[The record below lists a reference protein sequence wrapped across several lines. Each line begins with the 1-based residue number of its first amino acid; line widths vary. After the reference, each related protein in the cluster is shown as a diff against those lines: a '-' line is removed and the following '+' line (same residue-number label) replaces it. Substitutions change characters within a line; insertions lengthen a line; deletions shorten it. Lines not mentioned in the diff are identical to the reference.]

1 MKSKTMKRA
10 VISTALALT
19 LTAGLSIPTAA
30 SFRIF
35 CHMKPSC
42 LWQCPDWQKPENP
55 ILPDVPPI
63 PDVPEQ
69 EAPKPESPESG
80 STAASAEKQV
90 ADLVNAQR
98 AQHGLSALTFSQ
110 KLSEGARAKSQDMA
124 KNNYF
129 SHTSPTYGSPFDM
142 MKTFGITYRSAGEN
156 IAKGYST
163 PEAVVAAWMNSED
176 HRENILSSK
185 YTAIGVGYIADGGYW
200 TQWFT
205 G

>member
-30 SFRIF
+30 SFRGF
-35 CHMKPSC
+35 CHARPSC
-42 LWQCPDWQKPENP
+42 LWQCPDWQKPDTP
-55 ILPDVPPI
+55 TVPDAPVT
-63 PDVPEQ
+63 PDTPEQ
-69 EAPKPESPESG
+69 EAPENG
-80 STAASAEKQV
+80 SSAASFEKQV

-98 AQHGLSALTFSQ
+98 AAHGLSALTFSQ
-110 KLSEGARAKSQDMA
+110 QLSDGARAKSEDMA
-124 KNNYF
+124 ENNYF

-142 MKTFGITYRSAGEN
+142 MKSFGITYRSAGEN
-156 IAKGYST
+156 IAKGYSS
-163 PEAVVAAWMNSED
+163 PEAVVTAWMNSEG

-185 YTAIGVGYIADGGYW
+185 YTAIGVGYVADGGYW